1 MASGLPRQSR
11 LSGSVIRLVRELSKR
26 LSDRALTGAKSFWFG
41 QSARYYTILVIV
53 TLLTGFGL
61 IMVLSS
67 SSIDSI
73 KAGNNG
79 FAIFFKQA
87 FFAIVGLSS
96 MMALSRLSFDRL
108 RRLISWLF
116 LGSIGLQVA
125 TVTFLGYSVN
135 GNKNW
140 INVFGVFN
148 VQPSEIIKL
157 TMILYLADYL
167 AQREDQK
174 DILRTWVNPFATCI
188 VAIGSVLWGKDLG
201 TAMVMVAILVGV
213 LTFAGL
219 PRVWFWRFTG
229 GLALLG
235 WWALNL
241 GGSRMGRI
249 NAWLH
254 HDWPDPMQYNWQQDH
269 AVWAFASG
277 GITGTGLGNSQL
289 KWSWIPESE
298 NDFIFAIIGEEGGLL
313 FALVIVAL
321 FVWLTYNLLFAY
333 ENNMDPFAR
342 YLLLGVMLWIGVQA
356 TINIAVVLGLLP
368 VLGVPLPL
376 MSAGGS
382 SLIMLLSAVGLALGA
397 ERQFGTINLRRNR

>member
-1 MASGLPRQSR
+1 M
-11 LSGSVIRLVRELSKR
+11 VRDISKR
-26 LSDRALTGAKSFWFG
+26 LSERAVTGVKNFWFG

-53 TLLTGFGL
+53 TLLTVFGL

-67 SSIDSI
+67 SSIESI
-73 KAGNNG
+73 KAGNSG
-79 FAIFFKQA
+79 FATFFKQS
-87 FFAIVGLSS
+87 FFAIIGLTL
-96 MMALSRLSFDRL
+96 MVALSRLHFSRL
-108 RRLISWLF
+108 RQYILVVF
-116 LGSIGLQVA
+116 GGSIALQVA

-135 GNKNW
+135 GNRNW
-140 INVFGVFN
+140 INVFGFS

-167 AQREDQK
+167 AHREEEKEFRQ
-174 DILRTWVNPFATCI
+174 TWVNPFVVGI
-188 VAIGSVLWGKDLG
+188 VAIGSVLAGKDLG

-229 GLALLG
+229 GLAVLG
-235 WWALNL
+235 WWALNQ
-241 GGSRMGRI
+241 GGSRMERI

-254 HDWPDPMQYNWQQDH
+254 PDWPDPNQLNWQQDH

-289 KWSWIPESE
+289 KWSWIPFSE
-298 NDFIFAIIGEEGGLL
+298 NDFIFAIIGEEGGLI

-321 FVWLTYNLLFAY
+321 FVWLTYSLLFSS
-333 ENNMDPFAR
+333 ESSVDPFSR
-342 YLLLGVMLWIGVQA
+342 YLILGVMLWIGVQA
-356 TINIAVVLGLLP
+356 SINIAVVLGLLP

-382 SLIMLLSAVGLALGA
+382 SLIMLLSAVGFVLGA
-397 ERQFGTINLRRNR
+397 ERQFGASNLRRSR